1 MTVPPNVHVWPAGT
15 AGAEVALGET
25 PRQSLLGAEPQ
36 WTFFASSSFWL
47 ARNVA
52 VESWLPLWTDALEYG
67 ITDKSVTNAM
77 MMIIAARST
86 SGSVKPASFR
96 SARIFVDTCAFANM
110 CEMLCNGGAPSQT
123 LASPLERR
131 AFTAIALRRAG
142 QFPTSASDNKRDPGA
157 DLSTDSPRRDDAPSL
172 GQVLLQAIVR

>member
-1 MTVPPNVHVWPAGT
+1 MTVAPSVHVCPAGT
-15 AGAEVALGET
+15 VGAALALAEV
-25 PRQSLLGAEPQ
+25 PRQSLFGAVPQ
-36 WTFFASSSFWL
+36 GTFFASSSFWF

-96 SARIFVDTCAFANM
+96 SARIFVDTCAFENM
-110 CEMLCNGGAPSQT
+110 CEMLCNGGAPPQT

-131 AFTAIALRRAG
+131 GFTAIALRRAG
-142 QFPTSASDNKRDPGA
+142 QFPTSASDKKRGSGP
-157 DLSTDSPRRDDAPSL
+157 TCPRIALP
-172 GQVLLQAIVR
+172 